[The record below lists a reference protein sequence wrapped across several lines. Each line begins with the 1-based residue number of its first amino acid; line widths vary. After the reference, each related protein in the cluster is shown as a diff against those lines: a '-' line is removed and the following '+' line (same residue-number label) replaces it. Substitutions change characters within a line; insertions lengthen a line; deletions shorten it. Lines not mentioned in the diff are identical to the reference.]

1 VLVALSFGD
10 RPVPL
15 PQAARGGERLLSTL
29 AGQADE
35 LRGNEGLIVRL
46 A

>member
-1 VLVALSFGD
+1 
-10 RPVPL
+10 L
-15 PQAARGGERLLSTL
+15 PEAARGGERLLSTL
-29 AGQADE
+29 AGEAAE